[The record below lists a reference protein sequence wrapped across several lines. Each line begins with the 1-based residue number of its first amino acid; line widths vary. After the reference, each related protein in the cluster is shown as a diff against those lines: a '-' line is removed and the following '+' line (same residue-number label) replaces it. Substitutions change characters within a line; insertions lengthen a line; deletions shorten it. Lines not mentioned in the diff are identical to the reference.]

1 MCTITLSYDENNTLA
16 QQQLA
21 ALLASGLFMQL
32 NQKQNGQDRVYIEN
46 GEVKMELQ
54 SDTLTIEESK
64 DLTMRMVELE
74 YALP

>member
-46 GEVKMELQ
+46 GEVKMELK

-64 DLTMRMVELE
+64 NLTMRMVELE